1 MISNSNRNNVQKNI
15 INFSKMFSDKRIIN
29 FKKLKYKY
37 PNGFEDFILMLKSS
51 YYESLPI
58 NNLQKII

>member
-1 MISNSNRNNVQKNI
+1 MISNSNRNNVQINI

-29 FKKLKYKY
+29 FKKLKYKC
-37 PNGFEDFILMLKSS
+37 PNDFEDFILMLKSS